1 MSIYKFDP
9 NTMKLPLTVIYDS
22 RNKRW
27 DEEVHFIESRDSTN
41 KLIFV
46 NAAEA
51 GAKLGDGVT
60 PDALK
65 MHIFVRDA
73 GGKVVTDLDAVY
85 AAHHAIGLGPYFRFG
100 RVPGFQSEGTGI
112 GPQKKAA

>member
-1 MSIYKFDP
+1 MNIYKFDP
-9 NTMKLPLTVIYDS
+9 STLKGPLTVIYDS
-22 RNKRW
+22 HNKRW

-46 NAAEA
+46 DAAEA

-60 PDALK
+60 ADALK
-65 MHIFVRDA
+65 THIFVRDA
-73 GGKVVTDLDAVY
+73 AGKVVSDLDAVY

-112 GPQKKAA
+112 QPAKKAA

>member
-9 NTMKLPLTVIYDS
+9 TSLKGPLTVIYDS
-22 RNKRW
+22 HNKRW

-46 NAAEA
+46 NAAEP
-51 GAKLGDGVT
+51 GAKLGEGVT
-60 PDALK
+60 PEALR

-73 GGKVVTDLDAVY
+73 DGKVVSDLDAVY
-85 AAHHAIGLGPYFRFG
+85 AAHQAIGLGPYFRFG
-100 RVPGFQSEGTGI
+100 RVPGFQCEGTGI